1 MNYLRQKLIPRK
13 AVTVIFN
20 KNIRE
25 VPVRAE
31 VLEALQ
37 EGGQQL
43 QPVAVLWEY
52 TNLFSDEGTT

>member
-1 MNYLRQKLIPRK
+1 M
-13 AVTVIFN
+13 AVTAIFN
-20 KNIRE
+20 KNIWE

-52 TNLFSDEGTT
+52 TNLFSD